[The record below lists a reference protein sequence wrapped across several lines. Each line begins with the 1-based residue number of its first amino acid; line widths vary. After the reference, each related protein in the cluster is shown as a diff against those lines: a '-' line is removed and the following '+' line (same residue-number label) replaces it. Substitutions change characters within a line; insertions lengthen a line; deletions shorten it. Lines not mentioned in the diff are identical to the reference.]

1 MPQVLTTSRD
11 PPSCTTNAVD
21 GIEEAVVEDEE
32 EDADE
37 EDADEEVVDED
48 LEDGVL
54 ETTFN
59 EAGISNKADV
69 NPSMFFEDDEDDED
83 DDDEDDEDD
92 EEERRL
98 VNALNKS

>member
-48 LEDGVL
+48 LEDGV
-54 ETTFN
+54 
-59 EAGISNKADV
+59 
-69 NPSMFFEDDEDDED
+69 
-83 DDDEDDEDD
+83 
-92 EEERRL
+92 
-98 VNALNKS
+98 